1 MCIKLWKRER
11 VFKSIPKCS
20 HIEVKISNWYLGNWG
35 KCTAKESLWTVGKT
49 WVIVKKRGNRN
60 SISQRVH
67 WWFFFFFQ
75 FFPPLKSLFSFS
87 HPPPPHNLCNDM
99 DWIFIS
105 VVVSAL
111 ANNICVNLVHMYYY
125 LQNIY
130 NPKATLKSQSIID
143 NGVGGGGDGTNV
155 KQMKIETKEG

>member
-1 MCIKLWKRER
+1 MTLWLKEGGSLGWMCIKLWKRER

-87 HPPPPHNLCNDM
+87 HPPPPQPLQWYGLNFYISSGISISKQYLCQ
-99 DWIFIS
+99 FS
-105 VVVSAL
+105 SYVL
-111 ANNICVNLVHMYYY
+111 LFTKY
-125 LQNIY
+125 LQ
-130 NPKATLKSQSIID
+130 S
-143 NGVGGGGDGTNV
+143 
-155 KQMKIETKEG
+155 